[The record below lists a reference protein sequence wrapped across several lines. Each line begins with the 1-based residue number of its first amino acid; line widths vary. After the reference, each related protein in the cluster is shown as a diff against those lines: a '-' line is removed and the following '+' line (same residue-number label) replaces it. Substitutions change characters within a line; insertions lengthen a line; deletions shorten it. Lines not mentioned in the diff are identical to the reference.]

1 MRIHFIAI
9 GGSAMHNLAL
19 TLQKKGHT
27 ITGSDDV
34 IYEPSRTRLEQ
45 AGLLPAEQGWFEE
58 KITAQLDAVILGMH
72 ARADNPELLRAQQ
85 LGLKIYSYPEFVF
98 HESQDKRRIV
108 VAGSHGKT
116 TITSMI
122 LHAMQ
127 NAGLRTDYLVGA
139 SIEGFDRMV
148 ELSDDAPSIVIEGDE
163 YLSSPLD
170 RRSKFLHYRPHVAV
184 LSGIAWDHMNVFTT
198 YDSYTDCFVR
208 FIQSMEPDSTL
219 IYNSEDPEVV
229 RVVEQAFAIS
239 PELKVNRVPYATH
252 PYAIENGRVFL
263 SDGGQQYPVTL
274 FGRHNMS
281 NLSAALLAA
290 EQAGVPKQSFYR
302 SMADFRGA
310 KNRLER
316 LWDDGRTVVFKDFA
330 HAPSKVRATVAA
342 VKELYPDRRVVAAL
356 ELHTYSSLNRD
367 FLPQYRGTMAGADR
381 AFVFYSHHAMQIK
394 RMPELD
400 PQWVAAQFDHPDL
413 QVCTRIEDLR
423 RAVCAVPT
431 DDTVFLLMSSGSW
444 DGTDWLDSLGLKPGE
459 K

>member
-19 TLQKKGHT
+19 TLQKKGHR

-34 IYEPSRTRLEQ
+34 IYEPSRTRLER
-45 AGLLPAEQGWFEE
+45 AGLLPPEQGWFPE
-58 KITAQLDAVILGMH
+58 KITPQLDAVILGMH

-85 LGLKIYSYPEFVF
+85 LGLKIFSYPQFVF
-98 HESQDKRRIV
+98 HESQDKCRIV

-127 NAGLRTDYLVGA
+127 SAGLRTDYLVGA

-148 ELSDDAPSIVIEGDE
+148 ELTDDAPRIVIEGDE

-208 FIQSMEPDSTL
+208 FIRSMEPGATL

-229 RVVEQAFAIS
+229 RVVEQAFAQQ
-239 PELKVNRVPYATH
+239 PDLDVRRVPYATH
-252 PYAIENGRVFL
+252 PYRIAEGRVRL
-263 SDGGQQYPVTL
+263 VTAEGEYPVTL

-290 EQAGVPKQSFYR
+290 EQLGVPAGDFYR

-316 LWDDGRTVVFKDFA
+316 MWDDGRTVVFKDFA

-342 VKELYPDRRVVAAL
+342 VKELYPDRRVAAVL

-381 AFVFYSHHAMQIK
+381 AFVFYSRHAMQIK
-394 RMPELD
+394 RMPPLD
-400 PQWVAAQFDHPDL
+400 PAWVAAEFDHPALEVQTD
-413 QVCTRIEDLR
+413 IEALR
-423 RAVCAVPT
+423 RAVRAVPT
-431 DDTVFLLMSSGSW
+431 DDTVFLFMSSGSW
-444 DGTDWLDSLGLKPGE
+444 DGTDWLACLGLE
-459 K
+459 A